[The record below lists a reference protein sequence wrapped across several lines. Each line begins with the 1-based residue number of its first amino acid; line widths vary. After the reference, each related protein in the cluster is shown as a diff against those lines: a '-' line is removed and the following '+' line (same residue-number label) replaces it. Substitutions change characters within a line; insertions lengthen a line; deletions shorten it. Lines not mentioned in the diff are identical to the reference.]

1 MASNAIS
8 MGMPCRE
15 RSARSDRMHSLS
27 RDYVLSDR
35 NLECAM
41 LMALLEECMKGNKDH
56 PRREECEEMYES
68 LVKQIA
74 EQLDGG
80 AIH

>member
-1 MASNAIS
+1 
-8 MGMPCRE
+8 
-15 RSARSDRMHSLS
+15 MHSLS